1 MDVVAVKNKKI
12 KKLRLITSFLIITLS
27 IILLV
32 YAIISD
38 EPMAI
43 LVVLI
48 LVVKIID
55 LIFNFYK
62 IRSKKLR
69 YKF

>member
-1 MDVVAVKNKKI
+1 MDVMAVKNKKI
-12 KKLRLITSFLIITLS
+12 KKLRLLTSFIIIALS
-27 IILLV
+27 IILLI

-38 EPMAI
+38 EPIVI

-48 LVVKIID
+48 LMIKIID
-55 LIFNFYK
+55 LMFNLNR
-62 IRSKKLR
+62 IRRKKHQ